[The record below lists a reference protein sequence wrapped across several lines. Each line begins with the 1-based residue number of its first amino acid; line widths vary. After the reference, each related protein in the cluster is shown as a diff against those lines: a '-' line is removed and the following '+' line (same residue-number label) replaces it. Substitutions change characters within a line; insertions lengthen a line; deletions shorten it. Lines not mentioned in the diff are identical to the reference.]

1 MDHLVPKPFVTNP
14 IARRVLAVALFLGA
28 FAVMGSIFS
37 PAFTR
42 AGDDGASPRRS
53 PATSISTDPH
63 AGLQSLG
70 SLEGSRYVIRMY
82 ATEQGAR
89 YSVYDQSGAEL
100 GVLLTAEQVQHRFD
114 DLPLPTIEFAAPQ
127 HLMTADRIS
136 DGGM

>member
-1 MDHLVPKPFVTNP
+1 MDHLVPKPFVINP
-14 IARRVLAVALFLGA
+14 MVRRVLAVALFLGA

-42 AGDDGASPRRS
+42 AGDDGASSRRS

-63 AGLQSLG
+63 AGLRSLG
-70 SLEGSRYVIRMY
+70 SLEGGRYVIRMY

-100 GVLLTAEQVQHRFD
+100 GVLLTPEQVQQRFE
-114 DLPLPTIEFAAPQ
+114 DLPLPAIEFDVPQ
-127 HLMTADRIS
+127 QLMTAERAS